1 MRLES
6 VHRTRGSPQSSWSG
20 SHQNYRSF
28 VHVERSL
35 SIERWKD
42 WFELIALVAV
52 IGSLIAVVAEL
63 RQTQTAMQA
72 QAYQARAF
80 NGIEWNMELAR
91 DESLR
96 SMQAQL
102 DSDDF
107 SPATLSQSELSLAK
121 CLMTITRIDLDN
133 EHFQYQSGLLDPGF
147 YDGET
152 VKWIK
157 HAAPIWREL
166 GDLSPRPEFRAEV
179 DRILADDSTTVPE
192 Q

>member
-1 MRLES
+1 M
-6 VHRTRGSPQSSWSG
+6 
-20 SHQNYRSF
+20 
-28 VHVERSL
+28 
-35 SIERWKD
+35 SIESWKN

-52 IGSLIAVVAEL
+52 IGSLIAVVVEL

-80 NGIEWNMELAR
+80 DGIEWNMELAK

-96 SMQAQL
+96 SMQARL
-102 DSDDF
+102 DSTDF
-107 SPATLSQSELSLAK
+107 DPAKLSPSELSLAK
-121 CLMTITRIDLDN
+121 RLMTIVRIDLDN

-147 YDGET
+147 YHGET
-152 VKWIK
+152 ANWIK

-166 GDLSPRPEFRAEV
+166 GDMSPRPEFRAEV
-179 DRILADDSTTVPE
+179 DRILADDSIIVPE

>member
-1 MRLES
+1 MS
-6 VHRTRGSPQSSWSG
+6 V
-20 SHQNYRSF
+20 
-28 VHVERSL
+28 
-35 SIERWKD
+35 ERWKD

-52 IGSLIAVVAEL
+52 IGSLIAVVLEL

-80 NGIEWNMELAR
+80 DGIEWNMELAK

-96 SMQAQL
+96 SMQARL
-102 DSDDF
+102 DSTDF
-107 SPATLSQSELSLAK
+107 DPATLSQSELSLAK
-121 CLMTITRIDLDN
+121 RLMTIVRIDLDN

-147 YDGET
+147 YHGET
-152 VKWIK
+152 VIWIK

-166 GDLSPRPEFRAEV
+166 GDMSPRPEFRAEV
-179 DRILADDSTTVPE
+179 DRILADDSIVVPE